1 MDFLQGSG
9 IWVYLFIFFGKIT
22 EVTLAT
28 LRYILINRGERKKG
42 SLIAFF
48 EVSLW
53 LFVAGTVLAGFTED
67 FIKAILYC
75 VAFALGNFFGSYLES
90 KLALG
95 LSTIQVICD
104 CDNHEQIA
112 NTLRQHKLA
121 VTSVDGQGREGDKK
135 ILFIHLKRSRIPQAV
150 NLLNQINKN
159 LVITVTD
166 LRVVRGGYI
175 KK

>member
-42 SLIAFF
+42 SFIAFF
-48 EVSLW
+48 EVTLW
-53 LFVAGTVLAGFTED
+53 LFVAGSVLTGFSED
-67 FIKAILYC
+67 LIKALLYC
-75 VAFALGNFFGSYLES
+75 VAFALGNFLGSYLEG

-95 LSTIQVICD
+95 LSTVQVICD
-104 CDNHEQIA
+104 CENYQQIA
-112 NTLRQHKLA
+112 NLLRQHKLA
-121 VTSVDGQGREGDKK
+121 VTSIDGQGREGSKK
-135 ILFIHLKRSRIPQAV
+135 ILFIHLKRSRITEAV
-150 NLLNQINKN
+150 KLLNQISEK
-159 LVITVTD
+159 LVITITD
-166 LRVVRGGYI
+166 LRVVSGGYI